1 MGMLDKSRETTEG
14 ADVDTPETDPA
25 EESMQVGG
33 PGEAAPEQ
41 DADGGRDA
49 TPEEQQ
55 SYLDALS
62 VLYAVLYVNEETT
75 YAVLNHLLPEDKVGS
90 MSKAASILVQQVGT
104 KTAMSPEVATQLAQD
119 AIDRLVEMFERVK
132 KVEVTDEEAEQALTA
147 TQEAVSGITHAG
159 SPEGP
164 EAALTGEAEAESS
177 EPPMTEEEPT
187 AEAAPETA
195 PEEPING

>member
-147 TQEAVSGITHAG
+147 TQEAVSGMTHAG